1 MRINVKALLPRSGNN
16 IIEGTRLAITN
27 FLIYLIIGCLSYG
40 LFKISNWIRHIGIP
54 VPLPVWLILFG
65 TGIPCFIYWFQYGKA
80 FGTFINDRRFARG
93 LSLGALGNLPG
104 MAFVYILIKGDY
116 LSVNRENFLIVFIM
130 YTMLLI
136 LMPIMFILGTM
147 DNQKRL

>member
-54 VPLPVWLILFG
+54 VPLPVWLILLGPEFLVL
-65 TGIPCFIYWFQYGKA
+65 FIGS
-80 FGTFINDRRFARG
+80 NMARHLAP
-93 LSLGALGNLPG
+93 LSMIDALPG
-104 MAFVYILIKGDY
+104 DCPLELWETCQDGICL
-116 LSVNRENFLIVFIM
+116 
-130 YTMLLI
+130 YTY
-136 LMPIMFILGTM
+136 
-147 DNQKRL
+147 